1 MSKKLTKFLILG
13 AILIGIPLIFISL
26 GKTQHNF
33 KNVKH
38 FVPEDVVIKT
48 IEGKTV
54 YDTIWS
60 EIKPFSFV
68 NQNGLVISEKDY
80 EGHIYVADFFFT
92 TCQTICPVMT
102 SQMNQLILQLDG
114 KTGKEQVKFISFT
127 VDPEHDTVDILKQYA
142 EKNHVNPEIWN
153 LVTGDQRK
161 IYELGVNSF
170 KLSTQEDALAEGG
183 FLHSNLFVLIDEEKH
198 IRGYYDGTSSEEIR
212 VLAGDIKK
220 LISEKKHKN
229 AKGKEL

>member
-13 AILIGIPLIFISL
+13 AILVGIPLIFISL

-33 KNVKH
+33 KDVKH

-48 IEGKTV
+48 VDGVTV

-60 EIKPFSFV
+60 KIQPFNFT
-68 NQNGLVISEKDY
+68 NQNGDIVTDKDY

-92 TCQTICPVMT
+92 TCTTICPVMT

-114 KTGKEQVKFISFT
+114 KAGADIKYISFT
-127 VDPEHDTVDILKQYA
+127 VNPEHDTVEILNKYA
-142 EKNHVNPEIWN
+142 EKNHVNAEHWN
-153 LVTGDQRK
+153 LVTGDKRK

-198 IRGYYDGTSSEEIR
+198 IRGYYDGTSSKEIR
-212 VLAGDIKK
+212 ILSGDIKK
-220 LISEKKHKN
+220 LLSEKKHKN
-229 AKGKEL
+229 AKRKEL